1 MNSKLEIGNIR
12 MQNKGSDIEERML
25 DFTSRIGK
33 VVDALPETR
42 LGRQIANQL
51 IRPGTFPVPKYS
63 EASAAESKK
72 DFIHKLGIVLKELR

>member
-1 MNSKLEIGNIR
+1 MK

-25 DFTSRIGK
+25 DFASRIGK

-42 LGRQIANQL
+42 QGRHIANQL
-51 IRPGTFPVPKYS
+51 IRPGAFPVPNYS
-63 EASAAESKK
+63 ETSAAASKK

>member
-1 MNSKLEIGNIR
+1 

-42 LGRQIANQL
+42 QGRHIANQL
-51 IRPGTFPVPKYS
+51 IRPGAFPVPNYS
-63 EASAAESKK
+63 ETSPTASKK
-72 DFIHKLGIVLKELR
+72 DFIHKLGIVLKELG